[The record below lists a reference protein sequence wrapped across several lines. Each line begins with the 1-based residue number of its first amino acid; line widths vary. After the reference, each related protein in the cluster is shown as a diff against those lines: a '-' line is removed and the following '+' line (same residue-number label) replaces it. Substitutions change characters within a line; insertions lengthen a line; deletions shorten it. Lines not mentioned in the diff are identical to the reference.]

1 METFQSGH
9 PVLVSWVSAL
19 DRFHCSCTLIVQF
32 QQASNCSKSTVNTR
46 KRCAICSYLTVKTYQ
61 IDVIDIVLVS
71 LLLTLDIF
79 HNFSYSV
86 YCWLGRPHCICFE
99 QISVGKRPKYFEAS
113 GFPCCILNNTHFFWN
128 RSRKSKKKKCMMSGK
143 VEMSA
148 KKMVYPEGTFFSW
161 GLWLPSLKTIAYV
174 VDKQSDICRRYLQL
188 QWLCATSVRPQN
200 KPGSIKFKSKV
211 LKQANF

>member
-1 METFQSGH
+1 METFQSGR

-19 DRFHCSCTLIVQF
+19 DRFHCSCTLINQF

-128 RSRKSKKKKCMMSGK
+128 RSRKSKKKNAWCQEKWRCRQKKWYIQKAPFS
-143 VEMSA
+143 VEDYDYQA
-148 KKMVYPEGTFFSW
+148 
-161 GLWLPSLKTIAYV
+161 
-174 VDKQSDICRRYLQL
+174 
-188 QWLCATSVRPQN
+188 
-200 KPGSIKFKSKV
+200 SK
-211 LKQANF
+211 L

>member
-128 RSRKSKKKKCMMSGK
+128 RSRKSKKKKMHDVRKSGD
-143 VEMSA
+143 VG
-148 KKMVYPEGTFFSW
+148 KKNGIS
-161 GLWLPSLKTIAYV
+161 
-174 VDKQSDICRRYLQL
+174 RRHLFQL
-188 QWLCATSVRPQN
+188 RIMITKPQN
-200 KPGSIKFKSKV
+200 YSLRCRQTKRYM
-211 LKQANF
+211 